1 MGEQDDGP
9 SVRETADARR
19 TWDDKQYLRFGD
31 ERTRAARELLARVPA
46 FDSPDATA
54 PLEIVDL
61 GCGPGNSTALL
72 AARWPL
78 AQVRGVDHA
87 PAMLA
92 RARQDCPR
100 ATFEEADL
108 TTWEPRQ
115 PVDVLFANAV
125 FHWLPDHA
133 ALFPRV
139 FSWLRPGGVLAVQ
152 MPRNFHEPSHRLMRE
167 LPGPWSEAVAAFKF
181 LNPVRE
187 PAYYYD
193 LLAPH
198 AAGVDV
204 WQTTYEHVLASA
216 GEIVEWVK
224 GAGLRPYLDAAEP
237 AWRAAYLAA
246 YERALETAYPA
257 RVDGRRLFSFPRL
270 FLVAVRR

>member
-1 MGEQDDGP
+1 
-9 SVRETADARR
+9 V
-19 TWDDKQYLRFGD
+19 L
-31 ERTRAARELLARVPA
+31 
-46 FDSPDATA
+46 
-54 PLEIVDL
+54 
-61 GCGPGNSTALL
+61 
-72 AARWPL
+72 
-78 AQVRGVDHA
+78 GVDHA
-87 PAMLA
+87 PAMLS

-100 ATFEEADL
+100 ATFEEGDL
-108 TTWEPRQ
+108 ATWEPRHA
-115 PVDVLFANAV
+115 VDVLFANAV

-133 ALFPRV
+133 TLFPRV

-167 LPGPWSEAVAAFKF
+167 VPGPWSEAVAAFKF

-193 LLAPH
+193 LLATD
-198 AAGVDV
+198 AAAVDL

-224 GAGLRPYLDAAEP
+224 GAGLRPYLDATAP
-237 AWRAAYLAA
+237 ALRPAYLAA
-246 YERALETAYPA
+246 YEEALAAAYPA
-257 RVDGRRLFSFPRL
+257 RIDGRRLFSFPRL